1 MKSLSRQ
8 APRPRRVASSPFYP
22 RVLGLGALALVA
34 AACGGS
40 VDVGHSTGEGAG
52 NVVTTSG
59 TTMPPYT
66 TSTNVAGSGG
76 QGGEGAYGGA
86 GGTNWGGGLS
96 GDMPDPYDGGTG
108 AQGGAGA
115 GGAGGSADS
124 GS

>member
-8 APRPRRVASSPFYP
+8 APRPRRLHSSPSYP
-22 RVLGLGALALVA
+22 RALGLGALALVA

-40 VDVGHSTGEGAG
+40 VDVAGANGAGAG

-59 TTMPPYT
+59 TTAPPYT
-66 TSTNVAGSGG
+66 TSTNVAGAGG
-76 QGGEGAYGGA
+76 YGGEGAYGGA

-108 AQGGAGA
+108 AMGGA
-115 GGAGGSADS
+115 GGAADS
-124 GS
+124 AS